1 MKGALLV
8 GAHESTLRDGRRQEE
23 FPLQRVPPEVSR
35 GGEDAVTFPQC
46 PTDEVVFWG
55 NRGGGG
61 VHGCFHDVTSRT
73 VGRNISERKAWAVKP
88 HVHSTAYKQ
97 HLTAIVYLRQ
107 TQCQMDIIILE
118 GARRPES

>member
-55 NRGGGG
+55 NRGGG
-61 VHGCFHDVTSRT
+61 CPRLFPRRDIANSRAEHFRT
-73 VGRNISERKAWAVKP
+73 
-88 HVHSTAYKQ
+88 
-97 HLTAIVYLRQ
+97 
-107 TQCQMDIIILE
+107 
-118 GARRPES
+118 